1 MQTIDPLKALLLS
14 TADPQKL
21 NLGIST
27 PVPLEARVRVRR
39 FGLNHPVHQLI
50 GTSTS
55 ALNPKGL
62 QWMGGQDQLRHD
74 PKERGGTAQT
84 TPLSCALIQIS

>member
-1 MQTIDPLKALLLS
+1 
-14 TADPQKL
+14 
-21 NLGIST
+21 
-27 PVPLEARVRVRR
+27 VPLEARVRVRR

-50 GTSTS
+50 GTTTG

-62 QWMGGQDQLRHD
+62 QGMGGQDQLRHD

-84 TPLSCALIQIS
+84 TPFGRALIAIPCKSEGLATSPDA